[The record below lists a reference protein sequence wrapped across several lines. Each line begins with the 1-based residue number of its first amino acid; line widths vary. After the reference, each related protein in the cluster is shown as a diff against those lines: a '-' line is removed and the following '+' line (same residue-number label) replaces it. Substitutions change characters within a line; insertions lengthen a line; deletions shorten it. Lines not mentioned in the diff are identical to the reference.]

1 MFSILKN
8 PEASSEELAEAYAN
22 ALKFE
27 EKLEAEK
34 VEAKNEMLSLQ
45 IGCLEG
51 KPTKEFLKA
60 KNKLDGISG
69 KLEAVQ
75 FGREQLKTRIGERLR
90 VEAQERLEEIEQEL
104 SEISGEKRQIN
115 QEFLNFAAKAAVLRE
130 KLKGITLTHDCKGNY
145 QPCVPS
151 LEVRISLM
159 DQNDGEFYS
168 KCVEHYRRE
177 IGVGDF
183 SQTLRGRESILSDER
198 ERLEK
203 LLQSGPEG
211 AAQDLLDKL
220 CPPRQEPEP
229 QAPPDEPESR
239 KTSEFTIDY
248 DKIGGPDYEE
258 GPALPYR
265 GVGEIL
271 AERAKS

>member
-1 MFSILKN
+1 MFKILEN

-69 KLEAVQ
+69 KLEAIQ
-75 FGREQLKTRIGERLR
+75 FGRQELKARIADRIRLEGR
-90 VEAQERLEEIEQEL
+90 QRLEEIEQEL
-104 SEISGEKRQIN
+104 SEISCEKRRIN

-151 LEVRISLM
+151 LEVKINLM
-159 DQNDGEFYS
+159 DQNDGGFYS
-168 KCVEHYRRE
+168 KCVEHYRKE
-177 IGVGDF
+177 IGVKSF
-183 SQTLRGRESILSDER
+183 SATIAGKESILFDER
-198 ERLEK
+198 EKLEK
-203 LLQSGPEG
+203 LLQTDPEG
-211 AAQDLLDKL
+211 AAQDLLNRL
-220 CPPRQEPEP
+220 CPQKRQPAEEPAENEKP
-229 QAPPDEPESR
+229 
-239 KTSEFTIDY
+239 KTHPAYPSKAFERDY
-248 DKIGGPDYEE
+248 SKITVEY
-258 GPALPYR
+258 
-265 GVGEIL
+265 
-271 AERAKS
+271 